1 MMHEVLLPSEHLVF
15 LKPRFMYESAE
26 ELFKSRYSGLQIPD
40 GIGSTLLR
48 SGCLGTFP
56 E

>member
-1 MMHEVLLPSEHLVF
+1 
-15 LKPRFMYESAE
+15 MYELAE
-26 ELFKSRYSGLQIPD
+26 ELFKSNDSELQIPD

-56 E
+56 EQVCISIVSDPWTT